1 MKALIRLTILAL
13 AGVGAYVLYKRFVA
27 PDGGWDDGPSVQRI
41 RERSELSVD
50 EWAAG
55 SDNPVAQA
63 TAILEESDERARMS
77 PDADGIERRR
87 SEDTVEP

>member
-1 MKALIRLTILAL
+1 VKILLRLTLLAL
-13 AGVGAYVLYKRFVA
+13 AGYAGYVLYKRFVA
-27 PDGGWDDGPSVQRI
+27 HGDGWDDGPSVQRV

-63 TAILEESDERARMS
+63 TAILTESDERAHLSRE
-77 PDADGIERRR
+77 ADGIERRR